1 MSNPTAMSFCHLKKL
16 LGYLKKAIDYCL
28 VVEFPETGEGYVK
41 KGEAIGAWRH
51 FQIQIGVETRA
62 T

>member
-1 MSNPTAMSFCHLKKL
+1 MSFCHLKKL